1 MKSHLS
7 GAWGGGCNGP
17 SWTHMGTGAG
27 AGRAA
32 CAYGVGVYVRL
43 AARAR
48 QASIAEQS
56 DG

>member
-1 MKSHLS
+1 
-7 GAWGGGCNGP
+7 
-17 SWTHMGTGAG
+17 MGTGAE

-48 QASIAEQS
+48 QASIAERS

>member
-7 GAWGGGCNGP
+7 GAWGGCNGP